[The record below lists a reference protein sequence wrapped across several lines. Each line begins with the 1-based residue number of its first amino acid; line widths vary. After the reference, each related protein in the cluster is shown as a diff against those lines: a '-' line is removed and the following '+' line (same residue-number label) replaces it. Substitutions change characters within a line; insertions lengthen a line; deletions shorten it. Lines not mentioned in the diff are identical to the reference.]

1 MKIASRT
8 DIAKQVKII
17 ELAAKFGIQL
27 EATSAGNFDYRCRC
41 PSPDHKQGREKT
53 SSCYINSRDNNFFC
67 YGCNQGVSSID
78 FYMSCAGKTFSE
90 AMVEMRDLVKN
101 PGAYQDVVE
110 HKKVIF
116 PFLMDTSTILRN
128 FIRENPNQLDNMN
141 SLLKKID
148 RISFEMSKDD
158 PDKIEKMNLKLK
170 KILGVG

>member
-27 EATSAGNFDYRCRC
+27 ESTSAGNFDYRCRC
-41 PSPDHKQGREKT
+41 PSSNHKQGKEKT

-78 FYMSCAGKTFSE
+78 FYMFCTDKTFSE

-101 PGAYQDVVE
+101 PGAYQDIVE
-110 HKKVIF
+110 HKKVIL
-116 PFLMDTSTILRN
+116 PFLMDTSLIIRN
-128 FIRENPNQLDNMN
+128 FLKENPEQIDNMT

-148 RISFEMSKDD
+148 RISFELSKEE
-158 PDKIEKMNLKLK
+158 PEQVEKMNEKLK
-170 KILGVG
+170 KLLESK